1 MPSNGSVMSSA
12 VVIKVNLIGFYF
24 GCLLTGRNRVLKI
37 RYSMEKRQLD
47 FNAPLLSARRY
58 SSPTNSSELVK
69 RKVFEKRPPSKQQSP
84 PLNKSEW
91 EPEAVTK
98 PAAVPFHWEHT
109 PGRPKTGVET
119 PNVGRISD
127 AIWRSSGE
135 IPKLP
140 PGRLSGPSRYSSGE
154 QNIYRPQI
162 EAFSFSDHA
171 SLLEKLND
179 SLKCKDESE
188 SESEDDAYSDA
199 LDSLSLTESWSLNYS
214 VSGISGYH
222 SSGVKPSGTFCVDKQ
237 TREFMMNR
245 FLPAAKAVVI
255 ETPQYVVKKPT
266 VLNEQPK
273 EMKKVVSGELRL
285 LKQYGADALPY
296 QSRYIDNWESGDEEP
311 ESKVPVKKSG
321 KTWGILPRFCVKN
334 SLCLL
339 NPIPGLKSKTRTPTT
354 PLIGEVKRLRRNALS
369 GPLDKNAC
377 QVPHKKKF
385 HSGLLS
391 RDLPRIEDKLTNDSY
406 QFLNSRDSP
415 KSGLSSLR
423 RYRSGSI
430 SPYRN
435 ESPKSAFR
443 EGAGFLGVPKE
454 VENFN
459 ANKIA
464 SSRKLFKALQD
475 VSRTQINER
484 GSSGLTSDVME
495 KTVYVDSINKKADAL
510 GDFCGERSK
519 VFADSWQMEEKYAV
533 KSDQHIPSP
542 KFADEVKDSKPNRSL
557 DQESKTLE
565 RNEMPSDV
573 KFGIK
578 EEEKSELENG
588 RESDSTMKS
597 PLPPPLPKSPSE
609 SWLWRTLPSISLG
622 NPFAHSRRNSQLNS
636 KKGSATD
643 AKWET
648 IVKTSNLR
656 HDHVRYSEELITHAS
671 HRQRKS

>member
-1 MPSNGSVMSSA
+1 
-12 VVIKVNLIGFYF
+12 
-24 GCLLTGRNRVLKI
+24 
-37 RYSMEKRQLD
+37 MEKRQLD

-69 RKVFEKRPPSKQQSP
+69 RKVFEKRPPSRQQSL
-84 PLNKSEW
+84 PLNKPEW

-119 PNVGRISD
+119 PNAGRISD
-127 AIWRSSGE
+127 SIRRNSGE
-135 IPKLP
+135 VPKLP

-154 QNIYRPQI
+154 RSNDQNIYRPQI
-162 EAFSFSDHA
+162 EAFSFNDHA

-296 QSRYIDNWESGDEEP
+296 QSRYIDNLESEDEEQ
-311 ESKVPVKKSG
+311 ESNKVPVKKSG

-339 NPIPGLKSKTRTPTT
+339 NPIPALKSKTRTPTT

-406 QFLNSRDSP
+406 QFLNSRGSP
-415 KSGLSSLR
+415 KSGLSPLR

-430 SPYRN
+430 SLT
-435 ESPKSAFR
+435 EMSPQSPHFVKEPGFSAYLRKSR
-443 EGAGFLGVPKE
+443 
-454 VENFN
+454 
-459 ANKIA
+459 
-464 SSRKLFKALQD
+464 
-475 VSRTQINER
+475 INER

-542 KFADEVKDSKPNRSL
+542 KFADEVEDK
-557 DQESKTLE
+557 
-565 RNEMPSDV
+565 
-573 KFGIK
+573 
-578 EEEKSELENG
+578 EEKSELENG

>member
-1 MPSNGSVMSSA
+1 
-12 VVIKVNLIGFYF
+12 
-24 GCLLTGRNRVLKI
+24 
-37 RYSMEKRQLD
+37 MEKRQLD

-69 RKVFEKRPPSKQQSP
+69 RKVFEKRPPSKQQSL
-84 PLNKSEW
+84 PLNKPEW

-119 PNVGRISD
+119 PNAGRISD
-127 AIWRSSGE
+127 ANRRNSGE

-154 QNIYRPQI
+154 RSNDQNIYRPQI

-199 LDSLSLTESWSLNYS
+199 LDSLSLTESRSLNYS

-296 QSRYIDNWESGDEEP
+296 QSRYIDNLESEDEEP

-339 NPIPGLKSKTRTPTT
+339 NPIPGMKSKTRTPTT

-391 RDLPRIEDKLTNDSY
+391 RDLPRIEDKLTSDSY

-495 KTVYVDSINKKADAL
+495 KTVYVDSINKTDLSKSSCIKADGVVGFS
-510 GDFCGERSK
+510 GDQRSK
-519 VFADSWQMEEKYAV
+519 VFADSWQTEEKYAV
-533 KSDQHIPSP
+533 KSDQYISSP
-542 KFADEVKDSKPNRSL
+542 KFADEVKDNKPNR
-557 DQESKTLE
+557 
-565 RNEMPSDV
+565 
-573 KFGIK
+573 K
-578 EEEKSELENG
+578 EE
-588 RESDSTMKS
+588 KS

-609 SWLWRTLPSISLG
+609 SWLWRALPSISLG
-622 NPFAHSRRNSQLNS
+622 NPFAHARRNSQLNS